1 MLGVVA
7 SGMGQA
13 NQNIPVV
20 DASPGVSRQANVSV
34 AQGGVSAGAQAA
46 QLFYQV
52 ELLQQEVQELRGIVE
67 QQAYQVNRMREEQRD
82 RYLDLDRRITL
93 LNQAT
98 SKSTSVQPAK
108 PVVNP
113 QTSAQPSIAPV
124 TQPKPATV
132 TPASTAAVVDK
143 AGEKKAYQAAF
154 ALVRNKQ
161 YAKAG
166 SAFEQLIQQRDRYL
180 DLDRRITL
188 LNQATS
194 KSTSVQPAK
203 PVVNPQT
210 SAQPSIAPVTQPKP
224 ATVTPASTA
233 AVVDKAG
240 EKKAYQA
247 AFALVRNKQYAKAG
261 SAFEQLIK
269 DYPDGNYTGNAYYW
283 LGEVLLVESDYEQAL
298 KAFGSLLGNYPGH
311 RKAAD
316 AKYKQGKIYLQLG
329 ENARAKQLLQD
340 VVDQHAGTSAA
351 KLAEAEMR
359 DAQL

>member
-1 MLGVVA
+1 MLGAVA
-7 SGMGQA
+7 SGMGHA
-13 NQNIPVV
+13 NENIPVV
-20 DASPGVSRQANVSV
+20 DASPGISRQANVSQPNISV
-34 AQGGVSAGAQAA
+34 AQGGTSAGSQAA
-46 QLFYQV
+46 ELLYQL

-67 QQAYQVNRMREEQRD
+67 QQEYQMNRMRESQRD

-93 LNQAT
+93 LNQAS
-98 SKSTSVQPAK
+98 SKPTPVESTKPVSSQPTTQTSVQPS
-108 PVVNP
+108 
-113 QTSAQPSIAPV
+113 TAPV
-124 TQPKPATV
+124 TQTKPATA
-132 TPASTAAVVDK
+132 TAAPAST
-143 AGEKKAYQAAF
+143 
-154 ALVRNKQ
+154 
-161 YAKAG
+161 
-166 SAFEQLIQQRDRYL
+166 
-180 DLDRRITL
+180 
-188 LNQATS
+188 
-194 KSTSVQPAK
+194 
-203 PVVNPQT
+203 
-210 SAQPSIAPVTQPKP
+210 
-224 ATVTPASTA
+224 TPG
-233 AVVDKAG
+233 VDKAG

-298 KAFGSLLGNYPGH
+298 KAFGSLLGNFPGH

-329 ENARAKQLLQD
+329 ENARAKQLLQG